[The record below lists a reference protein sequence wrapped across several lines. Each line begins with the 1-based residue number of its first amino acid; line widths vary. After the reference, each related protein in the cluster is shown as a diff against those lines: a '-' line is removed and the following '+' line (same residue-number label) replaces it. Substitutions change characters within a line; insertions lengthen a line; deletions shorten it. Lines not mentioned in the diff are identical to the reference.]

1 MVTFDELPF
10 ARAAKQW
17 ARKALLGSGK
27 TYGKVG
33 TTESSTYCC
42 QASCLFTGKLSG
54 KRPLDSDA
62 TAGDHPHTTDGKPQ
76 EQEGWGGMKKES
88 DFLCYTLQYPS
99 YTLPTKHNIA
109 PDGKRD
115 VFTKSRLGQKVEES
129 ESRSVVSDFL
139 LIIHG
144 ILQGR
149 ILEWVDILFSWGSSQ
164 PRNWTQFSNIADGFF
179 AIWAT
184 SEAQIRAT
192 QVDLD
197 LRGYKPITSSHLFG
211 YWLPHASF

>member
-1 MVTFDELPF
+1 
-10 ARAAKQW
+10 
-17 ARKALLGSGK
+17 
-27 TYGKVG
+27 
-33 TTESSTYCC
+33 
-42 QASCLFTGKLSG
+42 
-54 KRPLDSDA
+54 
-62 TAGDHPHTTDGKPQ
+62 
-76 EQEGWGGMKKES
+76 MKKES

-109 PDGKRD
+109 PDGKRG

-164 PRNWTQFSNIADGFF
+164 PRN
-179 AIWAT
+179 
-184 SEAQIRAT
+184 
-192 QVDLD
+192 
-197 LRGYKPITSSHLFG
+197 
-211 YWLPHASF
+211 